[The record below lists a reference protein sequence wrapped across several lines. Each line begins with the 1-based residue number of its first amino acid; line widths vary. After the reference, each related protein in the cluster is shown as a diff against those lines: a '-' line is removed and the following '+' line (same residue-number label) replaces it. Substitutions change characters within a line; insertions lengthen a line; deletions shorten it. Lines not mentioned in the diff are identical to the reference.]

1 MRAGSTPAL
10 GAWARAE
17 GFIGVVARTADGQVT
32 LFEPGQRR
40 QHTVAS
46 DSVERVPS
54 AAVRV
59 TVTVDLPVPHGV
71 DESDLRRWV
80 AMLTDP
86 VLRARAAEALTA
98 ANLDDGVTLPK
109 TTVTAVAIAD
119 GALHCLCGA
128 TTPSTDDT
136 TATGPARCPRC
147 ERQLAPPAPA

>member
-1 MRAGSTPAL
+1 MTAAPATEL
-10 GAWARAE
+10 GAWARAD

-40 QHTVAS
+40 QHTVAATA
-46 DSVERVPS
+46 VERIPS

-59 TVTVDLPVPHGV
+59 TVAVDLPVPHGV

-86 VLRARAAEALTA
+86 VLRARAAEALA
-98 ANLDDGVTLPK
+98 AADLDDGVTLPEV
-109 TTVTAVAIAD
+109 TVTAVTIAD

-128 TTPSTDDT
+128 STPATDGT
-136 TATGPARCPRC
+136 PGTATCPQC
-147 ERQLAPPAPA
+147 GRQLAPPTPA